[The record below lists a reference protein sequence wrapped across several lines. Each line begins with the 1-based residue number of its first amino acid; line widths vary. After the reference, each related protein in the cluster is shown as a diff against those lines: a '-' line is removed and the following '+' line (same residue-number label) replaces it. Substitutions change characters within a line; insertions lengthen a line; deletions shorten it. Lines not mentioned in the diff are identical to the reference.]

1 MEIEDVNVERHR
13 GQMRFARRF
22 AARYEGRFLHAH
34 GIGWHEWDGTRW
46 AYCKDGAPT
55 RAVESLVRN
64 AYADLG
70 AIFGDEQQVKA
81 KRQALLADIRA
92 CSSASGVAG
101 VLEIAGALL
110 PCTIAGE
117 LVDVRAELFNTQTG
131 TVDLQTQDVYPATP
145 ADRLTRRAEAAFDP
159 AARCPEWET
168 FLETI
173 QPDRDVREFLQRL
186 LGMAMFGAV
195 REHVLAIFSGTG
207 ANGKGVLRSAVMA
220 AFGDY
225 AREVDPELL
234 MESKNPRHL
243 TFLMELKSMRLVFA
257 SETNRN
263 RRFDESTMKRLVGGD
278 PIQANRMRHD
288 PITFDPSHTLI
299 MVTNHLPIVSGD
311 DPAVWRRLLVV
322 PFDVVIPD
330 EKQDSK
336 LPDRLTEPGARAAV
350 LAWIWRGW
358 LAYCKEG
365 LNAPDAVVK
374 RTDAYRAESDS
385 LGNFISECA
394 VVNPNVYA
402 RASSFY
408 EAWRDW
414 CADNGA
420 ASGSMKQFSKALV
433 DRGYERRHHKTGNV
447 FVGIGLCSTDVDDD
461 EE

>member
-1 MEIEDVNVERHR
+1 MNIEDVNQERHR

-46 AYCKDGAPT
+46 AYCKDGAPV
-55 RAVESLVRN
+55 RAVEALVRN

-70 AIFGDEQQVKA
+70 AIFGTEDEVKA
-81 KRQALLADIRA
+81 KRKALLADIGSA
-92 CSSASGVAG
+92 SSASGVAG
-101 VLEIAGALL
+101 VLEIAGSLL
-110 PCTIAGE
+110 PCTIAGD
-117 LVDVRAELFNTQTG
+117 LVDVRPELFNTQTG
-131 TVDLQTQDVYPATP
+131 TVDLTTEEVYPATP

-159 AARCPEWET
+159 GASCPEWET

-186 LGMAMFGAV
+186 LGMAMYGAV

-311 DPAVWRRLLVV
+311 DPAVWRRLVVV

-336 LPDRLTEPGARAAV
+336 LPDRLTEPAARAAV
-350 LAWIWRGW
+350 LAWVWQGW
-358 LAYCKEG
+358 LAYCAAG
-365 LNAPDAVVK
+365 LNPPDAVVK

-385 LGNFISECA
+385 LGNFIAEQTLQVPTA
-394 VVNPNVYA
+394 YA
-402 RASSFY
+402 RSSDLY
-408 EAWRDW
+408 RAWQKW
-414 CADNGA
+414 CSENGA
-420 ASGSMKQFSKALV
+420 DPGSQKAFSTSLSNRGFHKQTRNIGAV
-433 DRGYERRHHKTGNV
+433 YI
-447 FVGIGLCSTDVDDD
+447 GIGLYNSDDD
-461 EE
+461 EPDA